1 MGLSILITA
10 CGACSAVSM
19 PGDKRKCGPGFTR
32 EDPANPVAISSKRD
46 ALSA

>member
-1 MGLSILITA
+1 
-10 CGACSAVSM
+10 M

-32 EDPANPVAISSKRD
+32 ENPANPVAISFKRD